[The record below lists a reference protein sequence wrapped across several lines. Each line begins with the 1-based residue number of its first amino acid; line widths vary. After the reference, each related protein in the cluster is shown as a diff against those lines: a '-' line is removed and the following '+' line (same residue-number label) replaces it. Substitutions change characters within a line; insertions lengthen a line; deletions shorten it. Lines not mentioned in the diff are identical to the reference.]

1 MGMQTISIICTGT
14 WGRIAVAVKIPT
26 IGTRTMTDI
35 INFIFHGS
43 VEALIVL
50 ARLLGMTYEEI
61 NVWLFVIAWPVLTLL
76 LMYAVFVLVRQ
87 NRQLRRE
94 AHV

>member
-1 MGMQTISIICTGT
+1 
-14 WGRIAVAVKIPT
+14 
-26 IGTRTMTDI
+26 MTDI

-50 ARLLGMTYEEI
+50 ARLLGMTYQEI
-61 NVWLFVIAWPVLTLL
+61 NVWLFCVAWPTLTLL
-76 LMYAVFVLVRQ
+76 LMYAVFFLVRQ

-94 AHV
+94 AYV

>member
-1 MGMQTISIICTGT
+1 
-14 WGRIAVAVKIPT
+14 
-26 IGTRTMTDI
+26 MTDN

-50 ARLLGMTYEEI
+50 ARLLGMTYQEI
-61 NVWLFVIAWPVLTLL
+61 NVCLFCVAWPILTLL
-76 LMYAVFVLVRQ
+76 LMYAVFFLVRQ
-87 NRQLRRE
+87 NRELMRE